1 MPFPQAGELPTLWPM
16 TDNTNVPAPEI
27 LDAAECWTLL
37 SQTGVGRLAVIADG
51 HPDVFPVNYK
61 VDGQTLVFRTGSGTK
76 QQAIQSDAAV
86 ALEAD
91 AVSPQFGLA
100 WSVVIKGK
108 AQETTPTGPDLDD
121 IRRAL
126 FPWQGVG
133 QEHFIRITPESI
145 TGRRFTVN
153 APLLWQTPLDDATR
167 AGFE

>member
-1 MPFPQAGELPTLWPM
+1 MPFPDAGDFPTLCPM
-16 TDNTNVPAPEI
+16 RENTNLPVAEI
-27 LDAAECWTLL
+27 LDAEECWSLL

-61 VDGQTLVFRTGSGTK
+61 VDGRTLVFRTGGGTK
-76 QQAIQSDAAV
+76 QQAIESDAVV

-91 AVSPQFGLA
+91 AVSSQFGLA
-100 WSVVIKGK
+100 WSVVVKGK
-108 AQETTPTGPDLDD
+108 AAEATPTGTDLDD

-133 QEHFIRITPESI
+133 QEYFIRITPESI
-145 TGRRFTVN
+145 TGRRFTVT

>member
-1 MPFPQAGELPTLWPM
+1 MPFSEAGGLPTLWRM

-27 LDAAECWTLL
+27 LDAEECWALL

-61 VDGQTLVFRTGSGTK
+61 VDGQSLVFRTGSGTK
-76 QQAIQSDAAV
+76 HQAIQSDAVV

-91 AVSPQFGLA
+91 AVSSQFGLA

-145 TGRRFTVN
+145 TGRRFTVS

>member
-1 MPFPQAGELPTLWPM
+1 MRE
-16 TDNTNVPAPEI
+16 NTNLPVAEI
-27 LDAAECWTLL
+27 LDAEECWSLL

-61 VDGQTLVFRTGSGTK
+61 VDGRTLVFRTGGGTK
-76 QQAIQSDAAV
+76 QQAIESDAVV

-91 AVSPQFGLA
+91 AVSSQFGLA
-100 WSVVIKGK
+100 WSLVAKGI
-108 AQETTPTGPDLDD
+108 AAEETPTGTDLDD

-133 QEHFIRITPESI
+133 QEYFIRITPVSI
-145 TGRRFTVN
+145 TGRRFTVT

>member
-1 MPFPQAGELPTLWPM
+1 MPFPGAGELPTLWPM
-16 TDNTNVPAPEI
+16 TDNTNIPVPEI
-27 LDAAECWTLL
+27 LDAEECWTLL
-37 SQTGVGRLAVIADG
+37 GQTGVGRLAVIADG

-61 VDGQTLVFRTGSGTK
+61 VDGQTLVFRTGAGTK
-76 QQAIQSDAAV
+76 QQAIQSDATV

-91 AVSPQFGLA
+91 AVSAQFGLA
-100 WSVVIKGK
+100 WSVVVKGK
-108 AQETTPTGPDLDD
+108 AAETVPTGPDLDN

-133 QEHFIRITPESI
+133 QEHFIRITPESV
-145 TGRRFTVN
+145 TGRRFTMG